1 MPKTEKIKKEILSSS
16 RHKDKGRVARKWAN
30 TFFFNKD
37 AATAAA
43 RLLMSC
49 VAKGEFLVRDFSTT
63 VLQRPHTSF
72 SIADYLSH
80 GSRIVIDYHELSP
93 GQRDELLR
101 LIPDTLNPDCVARSA
116 THDASRNG
124 DGLIIEGKGFLLGM
138 KGQLPSVLKSYCDFG
153 INIAMGGNGQTN
165 EVGKTIRSNGYSG
178 HFYIHRNDAQQLLM
192 LGLEQ
197 TAPVASLW
205 ELFHQKKQ
213 DAEQEQ
219 WGTDQY
225 GQGHSLTGASDTY
238 TAAGSLY
245 FSDPVLQVKCLVEDH
260 CFPPDKYGAMQVKLT
275 NENWLEIKKM
285 LEEMNQANQDRLF
298 HILIGSPVSAT
309 KTPRKYSNYLAVD
322 FRRYFQT
329 FSDVFLDS
337 AQKNL
342 VKDLQNTLLKLIR
355 EFQEGIANYQGLE
368 SCIQKLLDL
377 PLPAPYKKAISDFKE
392 LLAKQLEENQGVEK
406 NCQQFFLD
414 KEFEELQEEQLLTL
428 QKLSLVENFFITYA
442 ELFKKENEQELS
454 DFIEKLQHCGN
465 SLRSMTE
472 PSPEDMSKSWHVLP
486 AITAERIAQ
495 FRLCLLE
502 ATNLLANIPQ
512 LYLRTEWEA
521 LKALVS
527 KDKAEDLKLIEE
539 LRDKNRDLQS
549 KLDRANQVED
559 NLLQRVQQIATVVQL
574 FGRIEGEVN
583 TLKGEARQEGDDLV
597 KTLRGTIN
605 NYLTN
610 MDYKLNRFQQDC
622 SGTLAKPRENLYQ
635 RSSLLRLLVQEA
647 LTAVCLLF
655 VGYAAGVVHNYTQCG
670 QLTFWNYNSRVGTL
684 KKELEALV
692 QPPISCPV

>member
-1 MPKTEKIKKEILSSS
+1 MPKTKKIKKEILSSS
-16 RHKDKGRVARKWAN
+16 RQKDKERVARKWAN
-30 TFFFNKD
+30 TFFFNND

-49 VAKGEFLVRDFSTT
+49 VAKGELLVRDFSTT
-63 VLQRPHTSF
+63 VLQSPYAAF

-80 GSRIVIDYHELSP
+80 GSRIVIDYRELSP
-93 GQRDELLR
+93 EHRDELLR
-101 LIPDTLNPDCVARSA
+101 FIPDTLNPDCVARSA

-153 INIAMGGNGQTN
+153 INIAMGGDGQTN

-197 TAPVASLW
+197 TAPVASFW

-213 DAEQEQ
+213 DSENEQ

-245 FSDPVLQVKCLVEDH
+245 FSDPVLQVKCLVEDN

-285 LEEMNQANQDRLF
+285 LEEMNKANQDCLF
-298 HILIGSPVSAT
+298 NILIESPVSAT
-309 KTPRKYSNYLAVD
+309 KMPREYTNYLTLD
-322 FRRYFQT
+322 FRRYFQS
-329 FSDVFLDS
+329 FSDVFLDP

-342 VKDLQNTLLKLIR
+342 VKDLQNKLLKLIR
-355 EFQEGIANYQGLE
+355 DFQEGIANYQQLE
-368 SCIQKLLDL
+368 DCIQALLDL
-377 PLPAPYKKAISDFKE
+377 PLPEPYKKAISDFKK
-392 LLAKQLEENQGVEK
+392 LLAKQLKENKGFQK

-414 KEFEELQEEQLLTL
+414 KEFEELQEEQLRTL
-428 QKLSLVENFFITYA
+428 QKLSLVENFFITYVD
-442 ELFKKENEQELS
+442 LFKKENERDLWE
-454 DFIEKLQHCGN
+454 FIEKLQRCGN
-465 SLRSMTE
+465 LLRSVTE
-472 PSPEDMSKSWHVLP
+472 PPPEDIGKSWLVLP
-486 AITAERIAQ
+486 AITAERITQ
-495 FRLCLLE
+495 FRLYLLE
-502 ATNLLANIPQ
+502 ANGLLAKIPQ
-512 LYLRTEWEA
+512 LYLKSEWEA
-521 LKALVS
+521 LRALVS

-539 LRDKNRDLQS
+539 LREQNKELQS
-549 KLDRANQVED
+549 KLNRANQVED
-559 NLLQRVQQIATVVQL
+559 NLLQRVQGIATVVAL
-574 FGRIEGEVN
+574 FGRIEDEVK
-583 TLKGEARQEGDDLV
+583 TLEGDARKEGDDLV
-597 KTLRGTIN
+597 KALKGNIN

-610 MDYKLNRFQQDC
+610 MDYKLKSFQNDC
-622 SGTLAKPRENLYQ
+622 CRTLAKPRENLYQ
-635 RSSLLRLLVQEA
+635 QNNRLRLLVQEA

-655 VGYAAGVVHNYTQCG
+655 VGYAAGVVLNYTRFG
-670 QLTFWNYNSRVGTL
+670 QLTFWNYDSRTGSL
-684 KKELEALV
+684 KKELETLV
-692 QPPISCPV
+692 RSPISCPG

>member
-16 RHKDKGRVARKWAN
+16 RQKDKERVARKWAN
-30 TFFFNKD
+30 TFFFNSD

-49 VAKGEFLVRDFSTT
+49 VAQGELLVRDFSTT
-63 VLQRPHTSF
+63 VLQRPHASF

-80 GSRIVIDYHELSP
+80 GSRILIDYHELSP
-93 GQRDELLR
+93 GQRDELLA

-116 THDASRNG
+116 THDASRND

-192 LGLEQ
+192 MGLEQ
-197 TAPVASLW
+197 TAPVASFW
-205 ELFHQKKQ
+205 ELFHKKKQ

-245 FSDPVLQVKCLVEDH
+245 FSDPVLQVKCLVEDN
-260 CFPPDKYGAMQVKLT
+260 CFPPDKYGAMHVKLT

-285 LEEMNQANQDRLF
+285 LEEMNNADQDCLF
-298 HILIGSPVSAT
+298 NILMESPVSAT
-309 KTPRKYSNYLAVD
+309 KVPRKYTNYLTVD
-322 FRRYFQT
+322 FRRYFQS
-329 FSDVFLDS
+329 FSDLFLDS
-337 AQKNL
+337 VQKNL
-342 VKDLQNTLLKLIR
+342 VKDLQNKLLKLIR
-355 EFQEGIANYQGLE
+355 DFQEGIANYQELE
-368 SCIQKLLDL
+368 SCIQTLLEL
-377 PLPAPYKKAISDFKE
+377 PLPEPYKKAISDFKE
-392 LLAKQLEENQGVEK
+392 LLAKQLDENKGLEK

-414 KEFEELQEEQLLTL
+414 KEFEELQEEQVCTL

-442 ELFKKENEQELS
+442 ELFKKENEQDLS
-454 DFIEKLQHCGN
+454 NFIESLQHCGN

-472 PSPEDMSKSWHVLP
+472 PSPEDMSKSWQVLP
-486 AITAERIAQ
+486 AITAERIMQ

-502 ATNLLANIPQ
+502 ATNLLAKIPQ
-512 LYLRTEWEA
+512 LYLRSEWEA
-521 LKALVS
+521 LRALVS

-539 LRDKNRDLQS
+539 LRDKNKELQS
-549 KLDRANQVED
+549 KLERANQIED
-559 NLLQRVQQIATVVQL
+559 NLLQRVQQIATVVEL
-574 FGRIEGEVN
+574 FGRIESEVKS
-583 TLKGEARQEGDDLV
+583 LKGDARQEGDDLV
-597 KTLRGTIN
+597 KTLRGNIN

-610 MDYKLNRFQQDC
+610 MDYKLKNFQHDC
-622 SGTLAKPRENLYQ
+622 CGTLAKPRENLYQ

-647 LTAVCLLF
+647 FTAVSLLF
-655 VGYAAGVVHNYTQCG
+655 VGYAAGVVHNYTRYG
-670 QLTFWNYNSRVGTL
+670 QLTFWNYNSRVETL
-684 KKELEALV
+684 KKELEILV